1 MTKPTMTLPL
11 EAADEEEVVGELF
24 KILLEC
30 LEQMGTESRKLFL
43 GKFFSELHKEVPLES
58 FEVKRLRNSH
68 AEEAISDLIQKF
80 HVNFEIVRMNSTT
93 ARSLHEL
100 GEEEKLK
107 LERFKVRTINFG
119 GAVTEELG

>member
-1 MTKPTMTLPL
+1 MKKPTTTLPL
-11 EAADEEEVVGELF
+11 EAAEEEEVVGELF

-58 FEVKRLRNSH
+58 FEVKRLRNSR

-80 HVNFEIVRMNSTT
+80 PVNFERVGMNSTT

-100 GEEEKLK
+100 GEEEILK
-107 LERFKVRTINFG
+107 LERFKVRTVNFG
-119 GAVTEELG
+119 DVVTEELG

>member
-1 MTKPTMTLPL
+1 MTKPTRTLPL

-30 LEQMGTESRKLFL
+30 LEQMSTESRKLFL

-80 HVNFEIVRMNSTT
+80 HVNFERVRMNSTT
-93 ARSLHEL
+93 ARSLREL
-100 GEEEKLK
+100 GEEEILK